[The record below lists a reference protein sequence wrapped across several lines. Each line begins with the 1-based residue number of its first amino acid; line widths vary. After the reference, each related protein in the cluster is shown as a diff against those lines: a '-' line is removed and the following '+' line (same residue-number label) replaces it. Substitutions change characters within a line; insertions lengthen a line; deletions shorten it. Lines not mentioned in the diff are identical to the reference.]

1 VPYRPALIA
10 FDIVEEIMRLSD
22 LGDKEIINVA
32 DGSRYGDLYNAE
44 LMFEESTG
52 KIRVI
57 MAPEHKGRI
66 SFTGNRNYV
75 HLPWECI
82 KKIGED
88 IIIVDTTA

>member
-1 VPYRPALIA
+1 
-10 FDIVEEIMRLSD
+10 MRLSD
-22 LGDKEIINVA
+22 LGDKEIINIA

-44 LMFEESTG
+44 LMFEERTG

-57 MAPEHKGRI
+57 MAPEHKSRI
-66 SFTGNRNYV
+66 SFSGARDYV
-75 HLPWECI
+75 HLPWDCI

>member
-1 VPYRPALIA
+1 
-10 FDIVEEIMRLSD
+10 MRLSD

-75 HLPWECI
+75 HLPWDCI